1 MTSLTHTYTVHI
13 HIHSHTHSLI
23 TDDDGSYLPR
33 PEWAK
38 ATGAS
43 TIQIYGDTND
53 LHVDS
58 TLSDLE
64 EEALY
69 ISRDALEDFVPIGEG
84 TYFVRYKINVVY
96 SGIDRD
102 RILLYSCT
110 LEIITLSPKIDMRSA
125 GIIVNCWFFTSD
137 TLR

>member
-1 MTSLTHTYTVHI
+1 MYILTHTYTHT
-13 HIHSHTHSLI
+13 HTLTHSHAHSHAHTPLAHTHTHTCSLI

-84 TYFVRYKINVVY
+84 R
-96 SGIDRD
+96 
-102 RILLYSCT
+102 
-110 LEIITLSPKIDMRSA
+110 
-125 GIIVNCWFFTSD
+125 W
-137 TLR
+137 

>member
-1 MTSLTHTYTVHI
+1 MYILTHTYTHT
-13 HIHSHTHSLI
+13 HSHTHMHTHMHTCSLI
-23 TDDDGSYLPR
+23 TDDHDDGYYLFR

-43 TIQIYGDTND
+43 TIQIYGDTSD

-84 TYFVRYKINVVY
+84 R
-96 SGIDRD
+96 
-102 RILLYSCT
+102 
-110 LEIITLSPKIDMRSA
+110 
-125 GIIVNCWFFTSD
+125 W
-137 TLR
+137 